1 MTREEKYLAY
11 LNGEAVELPDPVTRE
26 EKFYAKACGMDVET
40 PEPITRKEK
49 YLNGIQGGGSL
60 DPLDNPAAAGEI
72 ILGKE
77 AYDDQ
82 GEKIEGTLDPSL
94 PALTSPAA
102 ASDIISGKE
111 AYDDQKQKITGA
123 LADGNEVYY

>member
-1 MTREEKYLAY
+1 MKPKPYINSNFVSETGKLGSA
-11 LNGEAVELPDPVTRE
+11 ELIAADGTSLEPLT
-26 EKFYAKACGMDVET
+26 T
-40 PEPITRKEK
+40 PA
-49 YLNGIQGGGSL
+49 S
-60 DPLDNPAAAGEI
+60 AAEI
-72 ILGKE
+72 ISGKE